1 MMGIIDVSK
10 NGRLS
15 KQTQQT
21 LDKMNQ
27 EMSGQHAMHMGGR

>member
-1 MMGIIDVSK
+1 MMGIIDITK
-10 NGRLS
+10 DGRLS

-27 EMSGQHAMHMGGR
+27 EMAGQHMHMGGH

>member
-10 NGRLS
+10 DGRLS
-15 KQTQQT
+15 KKTQQT

-27 EMSGQHAMHMGGR
+27 EMSGQHTMHVGGR